1 MTGWALAAAA
11 SAVWLLVPARATA
24 PDADGPRRPAP
35 TWILVLGIGALVAWA
50 DPSAVVLAGIG
61 TAALLGGLRLW
72 RRRALA
78 ARVAA
83 NRARVVELCD
93 ALRVELGAG
102 QAPADALALAA
113 QDWSAM
119 GPAARTARS
128 GGDVPRALRELA
140 TLPGA
145 GDLRVV
151 AAAWQVAHRTGHG
164 LADALGRVAEELRA
178 AEQTRRVVAGE
189 LASARATARLV
200 AALPLAALVLGTGAG
215 SDPWAFLLHQP
226 LGWGCLAGGLAFGL
240 AGLSWIEALAA
251 DVERAR

>member
-1 MTGWALAAAA
+1 MSGWVLAA
-11 SAVWLLVPARATA
+11 SAVAAWLLVPPQTLA
-24 PDADGPRRPAP
+24 PDRASARRSVPVWTA
-35 TWILVLGIGALVAWA
+35 VLALGAVVAWV
-50 DPSAVVLAGIG
+50 DRSAVVVAVIG
-61 TAALLGGLRLW
+61 AAALLAGLRLW

-78 ARVAA
+78 ARVAT
-83 NRARVVELCD
+83 NRTRVVELCD

-113 QDWSAM
+113 HDWPEMA
-119 GPAARTARS
+119 PAARTAQA
-128 GGDVPRALRELA
+128 GGDVPQTLRQLA
-140 TLPGA
+140 ALPGA

-200 AALPLAALVLGTGAG
+200 AALPVAALLLGTGAG
-215 SDPWAFLLHQP
+215 SDPWGFLLHQP
-226 LGWGCLAGGLAFGL
+226 LGWACLAGGVAFGL
-240 AGLSWIEALAA
+240 AGLTWIEALAA
-251 DVERAR
+251 DVERVR